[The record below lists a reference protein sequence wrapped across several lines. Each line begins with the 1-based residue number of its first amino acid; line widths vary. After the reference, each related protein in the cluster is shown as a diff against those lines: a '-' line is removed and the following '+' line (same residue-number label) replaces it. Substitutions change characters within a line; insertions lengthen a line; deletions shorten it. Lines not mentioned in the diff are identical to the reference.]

1 MKSEVIVRCTVCS
14 LQWVYI
20 LEGVSRAVGWC
31 GISEADPALAAEIV
45 LRLGLVFE
53 ATAALDDKKRQGVCA
68 RLVSF
73 IQHSCS
79 SCPQS
84 CT

>member
-1 MKSEVIVRCTVCS
+1 M
-14 LQWVYI
+14 QWVYI

-53 ATAALDDKKRQGVCA
+53 ATAALDDKKRQGVYVYLYHCLLA
-68 RLVSF
+68 PCR
-73 IQHSCS
+73 
-79 SCPQS
+79 
-84 CT
+84 